1 MNLAVALF
9 RSSIGRKIL
18 MAVTGLLLILWI
30 TGHLFGNLHLF
41 EGPDAINGYAAFLQ
55 SLGPVLWFERVGL
68 LVIAALHIWAGVV
81 LTVEN
86 RQARATAYD
95 FKHTIRATLAS
106 RAMRVT
112 AVAVLLF
119 IIYHLLHFTI
129 GVNSGFFQ
137 GDTFKGVLP
146 EYVMQHDFH
155 LFGILLVT
163 EGAIVHDV
171 YSMLVLGFQNPIV
184 AVAYMIAVGF
194 LAFHLWH
201 GAESMFQTLGLRT
214 SRWLGCLTFVT
225 RAYCVLYFLGNLA
238 IPAAILLGFVSP
250 GGPSPMTD
258 HAALLPLP

>member
-18 MAVTGLLLILWI
+18 MAVTGLLLMLWI

-55 SLGPVLWFERVGL
+55 SLGPVLWIERIGL
-68 LVIAALHIWAGVV
+68 LVVAVLHIWAGVV
-81 LTVEN
+81 LTIEN

-112 AVAVLLF
+112 AIAVLLF

-129 GVNSGFFQ
+129 GVNAGFFQ
-137 GDTFKGVLP
+137 GDTFKGALP
-146 EYVMQHDFH
+146 EYEMQHDFH
-155 LFGILLVT
+155 LFGMLLVT
-163 EGAIVHDV
+163 EGTAVHDV
-171 YSMLVLGFQNPIV
+171 FSMLVLGFQNPIV
-184 AVAYMIAVGF
+184 AVAYIIAVGF
-194 LAFHLWH
+194 LTFHLWH

-214 SRWLGCLTFVT
+214 SRWLGLLHFAT
-225 RAYCVLYFLGNLA
+225 RAYCVIYFLGNLA
-238 IPAAILLGFVSP
+238 VPASILLGFISP
-250 GGPSPMTD
+250 STATE